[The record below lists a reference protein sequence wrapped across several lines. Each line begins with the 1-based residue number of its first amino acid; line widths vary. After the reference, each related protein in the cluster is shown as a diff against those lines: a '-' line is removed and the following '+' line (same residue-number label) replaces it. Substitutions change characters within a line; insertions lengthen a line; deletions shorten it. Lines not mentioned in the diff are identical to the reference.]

1 MNKFSDF
8 EELHEPPGAWVAR
21 HGLPVGAALFD
32 AGGPTAD
39 PGRFAALALHPVETL
54 AWRAG
59 DAGDPLAALEALAAR
74 RPPDWT
80 GPEGPQPH
88 VACLLG
94 YDLGRVV
101 ERVPVIARAEHH
113 LPDLWA
119 ARYDAAWVYDRAAR
133 RGHCVGAP
141 AGRARL
147 AAALRNPPRPAA
159 PARAGAAVCETD
171 FAAYAAAFAR
181 VKAHILDGD
190 VYQVNLTVRFRAPLT
205 PGDPGPL
212 FAALHARS
220 PVPFAA
226 ALRPAA
232 DRAVLSISP
241 ERFLRWDAAGHVE
254 TRPIKGTRPR
264 GATPEADAALAA
276 ALAASAKDRAEHVMI
291 VDLERNDLGR
301 VCRIGSVHVPRLCAP
316 EPYATVHHLVST
328 VAGRLRPDAGLAD
341 LLRATFPGGSIT
353 GAPKLR
359 AMEIIEALEPT
370 RRGPYCGAVGYLDAR
385 GGGDL
390 NLAIRTAW
398 VAGDALYYQAGGGVV
413 ADSEARAEWDE
424 AWVKAR
430 AFLDALG

>member
-1 MNKFSDF
+1 MA
-8 EELHEPPGAWVAR
+8 H
-21 HGLPVGAALFD
+21 HGLPMGAALFD
-32 AGGPTAD
+32 AGGPADD

-54 AWRAG
+54 AWRPG
-59 DAGDPLAALEALAAR
+59 DAGDPFALLEALAAR
-74 RPPDWT
+74 RPAAWI
-80 GPEGPQPH
+80 GGHGPQPL

-101 ERVPVIARAEHH
+101 ERVPTLARAEHH

-119 ARYDAAWVYDRAAR
+119 ARYDAAWVHDRAVG
-133 RGHCVGAP
+133 RGHLVGTP
-141 AGRARL
+141 AGQARL
-147 AAALRNPPRPAA
+147 AAALLEPPPSAP
-159 PARAGAAVCETD
+159 PARAGPATCETD

-205 PGDPGPL
+205 PGDPGAL

-264 GATPEADAALAA
+264 GATPAADADLAA
-276 ALAASAKDRAEHVMI
+276 ELAGSLKDRAEHVMI

-301 VCRIGSVHVPRLCAP
+301 VCRTGSVHVPRLCAP

-370 RRGPYCGAVGYLDAR
+370 RRGPYCGSIGYLDAQ

-390 NLAIRTAW
+390 NIAIRTAW